1 MNEYFEEKEK
11 EKTDSK
17 DRIYEG
23 YQAVLDSKSTD
34 ETLVSLFFYIILQY
48 FKIFLFVKDICKCMK
63 LKWNYSGIICKLG
76 AKTHSTLS

>member
-1 MNEYFEEKEK
+1 VFVFIRIACVDEYFEEKEK

-34 ETLVSLFFYIILQY
+34 ETLVSLYY
-48 FKIFLFVKDICKCMK
+48 IFL
-63 LKWNYSGIICKLG
+63 
-76 AKTHSTLS
+76 